1 MTTAR
6 EMIPALGAHVLVR
19 FESLTVECWVKD
31 VKNSWGKPRLLIV
44 PVVGSGEQWV
54 ELGRVTIPATTCN
67 WQTETGTIN
76 SPQTCKKTAKQGFIW
91 CAEHIQDAKENYPH
105 LPIPTR

>member
-6 EMIPALGAHVLVR
+6 EMVPALGTHVHVR

-31 VKNSWGKPRLLIV
+31 VKNSYGKPRLLIV

-54 ELGRVTIPATTCN
+54 EMTRVTVPA
-67 WQTETGTIN
+67 
-76 SPQTCKKTAKQGFIW
+76 S
-91 CAEHIQDAKENYPH
+91 EHNLA
-105 LPIPTR
+105 TR